1 MRELKVNDCYGGV
14 GAIDLTFP
22 EHEVTMTPE
31 GGRVGSEMVV
41 SGRNFPVFNNGGSEV
56 EIAVMYEAAGRERD
70 RETVEPDE
78 AGNFTVALNVPED
91 AAIPSNNTGR
101 VEFADD
107 NGFLTS
113 DTIVHRVLPR
123 TVAFNPT
130 SGPEGTVVTLTG
142 QGFKPYTTVN
152 RIDFGALDF
161 TAGAGLFTDEA
172 GGFETT
178 FMVPATHAGY
188 HAVLVK
194 VGETTA
200 SAPFTVTADSM
211 APTSAPARM
220 SPPSV
225 LAPLIA
231 NDNNLVRVWQ
241 FDASRQAEA
250 PDFGWFL
257 YDTREVFASA
267 NNLEIIEGGSFYW
280 NNIREDHKA
289 IMGGK
294 ERVLHSGWNPVTW

>member
-113 DTIVHRVLPR
+113 DTIVHRCSLERWPSTPPAGQR
-123 TVAFNPT
+123 
-130 SGPEGTVVTLTG
+130 GP
-142 QGFKPYTTVN
+142 
-152 RIDFGALDF
+152 
-161 TAGAGLFTDEA
+161 
-172 GGFETT
+172 
-178 FMVPATHAGY
+178 
-188 HAVLVK
+188 
-194 VGETTA
+194 
-200 SAPFTVTADSM
+200 S
-211 APTSAPARM
+211 
-220 SPPSV
+220 
-225 LAPLIA
+225 
-231 NDNNLVRVWQ
+231 
-241 FDASRQAEA
+241 
-250 PDFGWFL
+250 
-257 YDTREVFASA
+257 
-267 NNLEIIEGGSFYW
+267 
-280 NNIREDHKA
+280 
-289 IMGGK
+289 
-294 ERVLHSGWNPVTW
+294 